1 MLYYHLPALFTL
13 KYMQNKNVCVCFVLN
28 HTKTCHQN
36 KTKIFTQTFGSF
48 QPFQAV
54 GGSLSSAANH
64 AGALA
69 STVGQAMVSVGTR
82 TCALRRGR
90 QVDPEDRPNA
100 TGTVTAAAAVRLE
113 HEMDEVVAV
122 PSLVRSDGEEEASD
136 GGITPVPEVLPDP
149 ESSVIEIEPEP
160 PGEVIPIVVT
170 LDDSVAS
177 DAPSSSL
184 DSFKSA
190 PSSLSSTASISTL
203 RRALPS
209 RRFLIRPG
217 DEGDDEV
224 TSESSSTS
232 SDVTVEN

>member
-1 MLYYHLPALFTL
+1 MPF
-13 KYMQNKNVCVCFVLN
+13 
-28 HTKTCHQN
+28 
-36 KTKIFTQTFGSF
+36 S

-54 GGSLSSAANH
+54 GGSLSSAASH

-69 STVGQAMVSVGTR
+69 SAVGQAVVSVGTR

-90 QVDPEDRPNA
+90 HVDPEDRPNA
-100 TGTVTAAAAVRLE
+100 TGAVTAAAAERLE

-122 PSLVRSDGEEEASD
+122 PSRVRPVEEEETSD
-136 GGITPVPEVLPDP
+136 GGVTPVPEVVPDP
-149 ESSVIEIEPEP
+149 EPSVIEVEPEP

-170 LDDSVAS
+170 LDDSITS

-209 RRFLIRPG
+209 RRFLTRSG
-217 DEGDDEV
+217 EEGDDEG
-224 TSESSSTS
+224 TSDSSSTS
-232 SDVTVEN
+232 SDVTVGG

>member
-1 MLYYHLPALFTL
+1 MFVCAFHQITQKHIINTKKKQKYLQHFSLPVF
-13 KYMQNKNVCVCFVLN
+13 
-28 HTKTCHQN
+28 
-36 KTKIFTQTFGSF
+36 F

-54 GGSLSSAANH
+54 GGSLSSAASH

-69 STVGQAMVSVGTR
+69 SAVGQAVVSVGTR

-90 QVDPEDRPNA
+90 RVDPEDRPNA
-100 TGTVTAAAAVRLE
+100 TGAVTAAAAERLE

-122 PSLVRSDGEEEASD
+122 PSRVRPVEEEETSD
-136 GGITPVPEVLPDP
+136 GGATPVPEVVPDP
-149 ESSVIEIEPEP
+149 EPSVIEVDPEP

-170 LDDSVAS
+170 LDDSIAS

-209 RRFLIRPG
+209 RRFLTRSG
-217 DEGDDEV
+217 EEGDDEG
-224 TSESSSTS
+224 TSDSSSTS
-232 SDVTVEN
+232 SDVTVGN

>member
-1 MLYYHLPALFTL
+1 MF
-13 KYMQNKNVCVCFVLN
+13 VCAFHQITQKHIIN
-28 HTKTCHQN
+28 TKQ
-36 KTKIFTQTFGSF
+36 KQSYLQQFFFAFF

-54 GGSLSSAANH
+54 GGSLSSAAGH

-69 STVGQAMVSVGTR
+69 STVGQAVVSVGTR

-90 QVDPEDRPNA
+90 HVDPEDRPNA
-100 TGTVTAAAAVRLE
+100 TGAVTAAAAGRLE

-122 PSLVRSDGEEEASD
+122 PSRVRPVEEGETSD
-136 GGITPVPEVLPDP
+136 GGATPVPEVVPDP
-149 ESSVIEIEPEP
+149 EPSVIEVKQEPL
-160 PGEVIPIVVT
+160 GEVIPIVVT
-170 LDDSVAS
+170 LDDSIVS

-209 RRFLIRPG
+209 RRFLSRSG
-217 DEGDDEV
+217 EEGDDEG
-224 TSESSSTS
+224 TSDSSSTS
-232 SDVTVEN
+232 SDATVGN